1 MMYAGD
7 ATLQTGFERRKRRKK
22 LGQFVERRKEVVQNQ
37 QMKNMKT
44 TSSCAK
50 CLVSSASKHWH
61 AWDKT
66 HMDLPSPRLHMEKTA
81 GPLGGPLPVV

>member
-1 MMYAGD
+1 MYAGD
-7 ATLQTGFERRKRRKK
+7 ATLQTGLKEERRRKQ
-22 LGQFVERRKEVVQNQ
+22 LSQFVERRKEVVQNQ

-50 CLVSSASKHWH
+50 FLVSSASKHWH

-66 HMDLPSPRLHMEKTA
+66 HMDLPSPRLHSKKQR
-81 GPLGGPLPVV
+81 GH